1 MLSDAARRERARRRE
16 LLTGDELAIIR
27 QRSGDDPDVARLLEH
42 VETLRERLTAEHEP
56 DPHRRSLGPLTVVDE
71 ETHYFIEVTVKQKRA
86 S

>member
-1 MLSDAARRERARRRE
+1 MISDEAKRERARRRE

-27 QRSGDDPDVARLLEH
+27 GRAGDDPDIARLLEH
-42 VETLRERLTAEHEP
+42 AEGLAARLGAESPSSRRRE
-56 DPHRRSLGPLTVVDE
+56 LGPLTVVDE